1 VGRKARAG
9 STPARGTKNYVMI
22 SKKDSIEYCVLC
34 GKDTP
39 YHFNDHIDFRYGYVE
54 GVGQLCKNCHDNP
67 EKSNESE
74 VSVLIPENF
83 IKSNSND
90 QDLGE
95 KIRRIYW
102 KIKDKLS

>member
-1 VGRKARAG
+1 MM
-9 STPARGTKNYVMI
+9 SKNNP
-22 SKKDSIEYCVLC
+22 IEICILC
-34 GKDTP
+34 GKETP

-54 GVGQLCKNCHDNP
+54 GAGQLRKNCYEVP
-67 EKSNESE
+67 EKPQE
-74 VSVLIPENF
+74 VSFTITEDF
-83 IKSNSND
+83 IKTNPND